1 VSATDI
7 NIEEIS
13 VRDKRALLAELL
25 RRRASEPVEAP
36 LSFAQQRLWFLDQL
50 EPGSPQYN
58 VHAAVRLQGGVD
70 VEALKH
76 SFEFMVQRH
85 ETLRTT
91 FELRNG
97 TPVQVIQT
105 QAGLVIERHEL
116 EEKFSRKGAK
126 GQSQTRRDAI
136 SDILEEEA
144 LKPFDLASGPLLR
157 VKLLRLG
164 EEDHVLSLTMHH
176 IVSDGW
182 SMGVLI
188 SEVVALYEAF
198 SKGQTPSLP
207 ELPIQYSDF
216 ARWQHEWLSGDVLAK
231 QLAYWQKQLDDVAT
245 LQLPAD
251 HPRPLLRSHR
261 GARQSFALPRDL
273 SESLLQ
279 LARTEGVTLF
289 TLLLAAWQTLLA
301 RYTEQT
307 DIVVGSPIANRNRVE
322 TESLIGFFV
331 NTLVL
336 RTDCSGNPTF
346 RELLER
352 VRSVVLDAQA
362 HQDVPF
368 EKIVEELQLERSLSH
383 TPLFQVVFAL
393 HNAPAPVIDL
403 PGLKLALLDV
413 QRRTAKF
420 DLMFELFERNS
431 NISGSLEY
439 STDLFDD
446 TTIERMLGHY
456 QRLLTAIVADPEQ
469 KLLDLPLLSEAEQRQ
484 LLYDWNEVA
493 ANTEPEQL
501 LHELFAEQVQRAP
514 ERIALVFAEE
524 QLTYMELNTRA
535 SRLAQHLGELG
546 VGPETLVGIFM
557 ERSTELVVAILG
569 ILKAG
574 GAYVPLDPSYP
585 RERLRFII
593 EDAKPA
599 VIVTQEALRSVVA
612 EFGEVLTTDDT
623 DQRHGSDPDLI
634 RRFARCHPCNPAYVI
649 YTSGS
654 TGAPKGVV
662 VTHANVVRLF
672 TATRQWFNFNAADV
686 WTLFHSYAFDFSVW
700 ELWGA
705 LLYGGRLVLVPYLVS
720 RQPEAFY
727 QLLLKERVT
736 VLNQTPSAFRQLMQA
751 EQSSWPN
758 ASETPALALRLVI
771 FGGEALELQSL
782 GPWFERH
789 GDEQPLLV
797 NMYGITETT
806 VHVTY
811 RPIRERDLLTATGSV
826 IGERIAD
833 LQLYVLDG
841 ARKPVPIGVP
851 GELYV
856 GGAGLARGYLH
867 RPALTAERFVL
878 HPWDEA
884 GARLYRTGD
893 RGRYLAHGELEY
905 LGRVD
910 RQVKVRGFRIELGE
924 IEAVLAQHKDVNESV
939 VIARNEEG
947 DSRLVAYVVAADEHD
962 LTVSELR
969 SHLKERLPEYM
980 VPSAFVL
987 LDRLPLTTNGK
998 VDRRVLPP
1006 PEGARLDLGEAY
1018 VAPETEAEQ
1027 ILASVWAEALKVEL
1041 IGVGDNFF
1049 ALGGDSIRSVQVLS
1063 LAKECGLSFS
1073 LQQLFQYQTIRELT
1087 RAIDS
1092 EEVTSEQ
1099 RRRSEPF
1106 SLVKDEDRQKLPA
1119 DVVDAYPLSR
1129 LQSGMLYHLEATPGV
1144 SVYHNINS
1152 FHLKARLNEES
1163 FVRAVRHVVE
1173 RHDVLRT
1180 SFDLSSYSEPLQL
1193 VHRDAEL
1200 PVQFEDLREL
1210 SPADQQD
1217 VIKSYTESEQRNRF
1231 DLSRPTLMRFCIHRR
1246 TDETFQFTLTE
1257 CHAILD
1263 GWSLQSTLAEIFQTY
1278 FALLRNASLSDH
1290 KPFATS
1296 FRDFIALEQASLES
1310 EECRRF
1316 WRDSLSDPTV
1326 TEIAPWPAESR
1337 ATSHKRA
1344 RNLVVHIPDEVSEG
1358 LHRMAV
1364 NAAVPI
1370 KSVLLAAHLKVMS
1383 LVMGQSDV
1391 ITGLVCNGR
1400 PEETDGELIRGL
1412 FLNVVPFRER
1422 VGARNWI
1429 EFVRNIFNA
1438 ERNLLPF
1445 RRYPL
1450 SAIQEQLNTPSFFE
1464 TTFNYV
1470 HYHVLDGVLGQG
1482 DVQIL
1487 DQVEGYEETNFTL
1500 NAGFM
1505 SDVLTSRIMLRV
1517 AVDTTKLSDPQ
1528 AEAISGYY
1536 ERVLAAMARDTFGP
1550 IETEPFLDNSER
1562 QKVLVEWNETA
1573 RRFPHDRCF
1582 QQLFE
1587 EQVERT
1593 PDGEAV
1599 VFGEQTL
1606 SYRELNRRVNRLAHY
1621 LRSLGVGPEI
1631 LVGICVE
1638 RSVEMVVGILGIL
1651 KAGGAFVP
1659 LDPTYPRDRLAFM
1672 IKDSGIEVLLTQER
1686 LIEALPP
1693 YGGKIVDLNSSY
1705 KTYSDENP
1713 DSGATPQNVAYVIY
1727 TSGSTGTPKGVVVAH
1742 RGLCN
1747 LAWAQIRSFQVRPTS
1762 RVLQF
1767 AALSFDASVTE
1778 LAMALLRGATLVLA
1792 SREDLM
1798 PGERLLALLRE
1809 QAITTVTFP
1818 PSVLALLSLRNLPT
1832 LRTIIVAGE
1841 ACWAELVE
1849 HWAIDGRLFCNA
1861 YGPTENTV
1869 CISIAECVADGSKP
1883 TIGKPIANVQVYVLD
1898 ENMRPAPLGVPGELF
1913 VGGEGLARAY
1923 LNRPDLTAAR
1933 FLPDPF
1939 STVAGDR
1946 LYRTGDLVRYLPS
1959 GQLEFLGRVDQQVK
1973 LRGFRIELGEIEAVL
1988 CRHEA
1993 VRDAIVLAREEK
2005 TGEKR
2010 LVAYVVGKV
2019 ETPALRTYL
2028 QERLPDYMIPSAWV
2042 TLDAMPLTTNGKVD
2056 RKALPAPDSQRPEL
2070 SSAYIAPRSAIEREI
2085 AEVWQEALSIESV
2098 GVNDNFFDLGGH
2110 SLQAVQVHGK
2120 LRAKFEKNLLLF
2132 ELFQFPTIAA
2142 MAKYI
2147 NDEYSHESSAEQGVE
2162 RAETRKELRSRRR
2175 QLRKAAGEG

>member
-1 VSATDI
+1 MSATDI

-25 RRRASEPVEAP
+25 RRRASQPVVAP

-50 EPGSPQYN
+50 EPGSPLYN
-58 VHAAVRLQGGVD
+58 VHSAVRLQGRID
-70 VEALKH
+70 VAALEH

-91 FELRNG
+91 FQLRNG
-97 TPVQVIQT
+97 TPMQVIQP
-105 QAGLVIERHEL
+105 QAGLVIERYDL
-116 EEKFSRKGAK
+116 EEN
-126 GQSQTRRDAI
+126 TL

-144 LKPFDLASGPLLR
+144 LKPFDLARGPLLR

-164 EEDHVLSLTMHH
+164 ADDQVLSLTMHH

-198 SKGQTPSLP
+198 SKGQSPRLP
-207 ELPIQYSDF
+207 ELPIQYADF
-216 ARWQHEWLSGDVLAK
+216 ARWQREWLTGDVLAK
-231 QLAYWQKQLDDVAT
+231 QLGYWQKQLDDVAT
-245 LQLPAD
+245 LQLPTD
-251 HPRPLLRSHR
+251 HPRPLIRSHR

-273 SESLLQ
+273 SESLIR
-279 LARTEGVTLF
+279 LARREGVTLF
-289 TLLLAAWQTLLA
+289 TLQLAAWQTLLA
-301 RYTEQT
+301 RHTEQT
-307 DIVVGSPIANRNRVE
+307 DIAVGSPIANRNRVE

-368 EKIVEELQLERSLSH
+368 EKIVEHLQLERSLSH

-393 HNAPAPVIDL
+393 HNAPAQVIDL
-403 PGLKLALLDV
+403 PGLKLASLDV

-420 DLMFELFERNS
+420 DLMFELFEHNS

-446 TTIERMLGHY
+446 TTITRLLGHY
-456 QRLLTAIVADPEQ
+456 QRLLAAIVADPEQ
-469 KLLDLPLLSEAEQRQ
+469 KILDLPLLSDAEQRQ
-484 LLYDWNEVA
+484 LLYDWNEVSPD
-493 ANTEPEQL
+493 TESGQL
-501 LHELFAEQVQRAP
+501 LHELFEEQVQRTP
-514 ERIALVFAEE
+514 GQVALVLEDE
-524 QLTYMELNTRA
+524 RLTYSELNARA
-535 SRLAQHLGELG
+535 SRLAQHLSELG

-557 ERSTELVVAILG
+557 ERSIEMVVAILG

-574 GAYVPLDPSYP
+574 GAYLPLDPSYP
-585 RERLRFII
+585 PERLQFII
-593 EDAKPA
+593 DDAKLK
-599 VIVTQEALRSVVA
+599 VILTQENV
-612 EFGEVLTTDDT
+612 TTDNT
-623 DQRHGSDPDLI
+623 DQSRGSDPDLI
-634 RRFARCHPCNPAYVI
+634 RRFDRCHPSNPAYVI

-654 TGAPKGVV
+654 TGTPKGVV

-672 TATRQWFNFNAADV
+672 TATRQWFNFDAKDV

-705 LLYGGRLVLVPYLVS
+705 LLYGGRLVIVPYLVS
-720 RQPEAFY
+720 RQPDAFY
-727 QLLLKERVT
+727 QLLIKERVT

-758 ASETPALALRLVI
+758 ALEAPPLALRFVI

-811 RPIRERDLLTATGSV
+811 RPIRASDLLTATGSV
-826 IGERIAD
+826 IGERIPD
-833 LQLYVLDG
+833 LQIYVLDA

-856 GGAGLARGYLH
+856 GGAGLARGYLQ

-878 HPWDEA
+878 HSWAGD

-893 RGRYLAHGELEY
+893 RGRYLANGDLEY

-924 IEAVLAQHKDVNESV
+924 IEAVLAQHNDVSESV
-939 VIARNEEG
+939 VVARDDDGET
-947 DSRLVAYVVAADEHD
+947 RLVAYVVAVEAVDAEQV
-962 LTVSELR
+962 LTVSDLR
-969 SHLKERLPEYM
+969 NHMKQRLPEYM

-987 LDRLPLTTNGK
+987 LDKLPLTTNGK
-998 VDRRVLPP
+998 LDRRALPA
-1006 PEGARLDLGEAY
+1006 PEESRLERGEAY
-1018 VAPETEAEQ
+1018 VAPETEEER
-1027 ILASVWAEALKVEL
+1027 ILAGVWAEVLRVERV
-1041 IGVGDNFF
+1041 GVCDNFF
-1049 ALGGDSIRSVQVLS
+1049 VLGGDSIRSVQVLS
-1063 LAKECGLSFS
+1063 LAKERGLSFS
-1073 LQQLFQYQTIRELT
+1073 LQQLFQYQTIRELA

-1092 EEVTSEQ
+1092 EEVTSQ
-1099 RRRSEPF
+1099 QSRRSEPF

-1119 DVVDAYPLSR
+1119 EIVDAYPLSR
-1129 LQSGMLYHLEATPGV
+1129 LQLGMLYHLEATPGV
-1144 SVYHNINS
+1144 SVYHNVNS
-1152 FHLKARLNEES
+1152 FHLKARLHEEL
-1163 FVRAVRHVVE
+1163 FVRAVRYVVE

-1193 VHRDAEL
+1193 VHREAEL

-1210 SPADQQD
+1210 SPADQRE
-1217 VIKSYTESEQRNRF
+1217 VIKSYTESEQRNLF
-1231 DLSRPTLMRFCIHRR
+1231 DVSRPPLLRFCIHRR

-1263 GWSLQSTLAEIFQTY
+1263 GWSLQSTLAEIFQIH
-1278 FALLRNASLSDH
+1278 FALLENASLPEH

-1316 WRDSLSDPTV
+1316 WRDSLSDATV

-1337 ATSHKRA
+1337 AIGRKRA

-1364 NAAVPI
+1364 NVGVPI
-1370 KSVLLAAHLKVMS
+1370 KSVLLAAHLKVVS
-1383 LVMGQSDV
+1383 LVMGRADV

-1412 FLNVVPFRER
+1412 FLNVVPFREG
-1422 VGARNWI
+1422 VGGRNWT
-1429 EFVRNIFNA
+1429 EFVRDTFNT

-1450 SAIQEQLNTPSFFE
+1450 PAIQEQLNTPSFFE

-1517 AVDTTKLSDPQ
+1517 AVDTTKLSDSQ

-1573 RRFPHDRCF
+1573 CSFPHDKCF

-1587 EQVERT
+1587 DQVELT
-1593 PDGEAV
+1593 PDAEAV
-1599 VFGEQTL
+1599 VFAEQTL
-1606 SYRELNRRVNRLAHY
+1606 SYRELNRRVNRLAHH
-1621 LRSLGVGPEI
+1621 LRSLGVRPET

-1638 RSVEMVVGILGIL
+1638 RSIEMGVGILGIL

-1659 LDPTYPRDRLAFM
+1659 LDPAYPRDRLAFM
-1672 IKDSGIEVLLTQER
+1672 IEDSGIELLLTQER
-1686 LIEALPP
+1686 LVEHLPP
-1693 YGGKIVDLNSSY
+1693 FSGTIINLDTTDFGTSE
-1705 KTYSDENP
+1705 ENL
-1713 DSGATPQNVAYVIY
+1713 DISTTPQNAAYVIY
-1727 TSGSTGTPKGVVVAH
+1727 TSGSTGTPKGVVIAH

-1747 LAWAQIRSFQVRPTS
+1747 LATAQIRAFNVQPSS

-1778 LAMALLRGATLVLA
+1778 FAMALLRGATLVIA
-1792 SREDLM
+1792 PREDLM
-1798 PGERLLALLRE
+1798 PGERLISLLRDH
-1809 QAITTVTFP
+1809 AITTVTFP
-1818 PSVLALLSLRNLPT
+1818 PSVLALLPPEEFPD

-1849 HWAIDGRLFCNA
+1849 RWAVNGRLFCNA

-1869 CISIAECVADGSKP
+1869 CISIAECRPEGRKP
-1883 TIGKPIANVQVYVLD
+1883 TIGRPLANVQVYVLD
-1898 ENMRPAPLGVPGELF
+1898 ENMRPAPLGVPGEIYS
-1913 VGGEGLARAY
+1913 GGEGLARAY
-1923 LNRPDLTAAR
+1923 LNRPDLTATR
-1933 FLPDPF
+1933 FVPNPY
-1939 STVAGDR
+1939 SSVPGAR
-1946 LYRTGDLVRYLPS
+1946 LYRTG
-1959 GQLEFLGRVDQQVK
+1959 
-1973 LRGFRIELGEIEAVL
+1973 
-1988 CRHEA
+1988 
-1993 VRDAIVLAREEK
+1993 
-2005 TGEKR
+2005 
-2010 LVAYVVGKV
+2010 
-2019 ETPALRTYL
+2019 
-2028 QERLPDYMIPSAWV
+2028 
-2042 TLDAMPLTTNGKVD
+2042 
-2056 RKALPAPDSQRPEL
+2056 
-2070 SSAYIAPRSAIEREI
+2070 
-2085 AEVWQEALSIESV
+2085 
-2098 GVNDNFFDLGGH
+2098 
-2110 SLQAVQVHGK
+2110 
-2120 LRAKFEKNLLLF
+2120 
-2132 ELFQFPTIAA
+2132 
-2142 MAKYI
+2142 
-2147 NDEYSHESSAEQGVE
+2147 
-2162 RAETRKELRSRRR
+2162 RSRSLFARWSTR
-2175 QLRKAAGEG
+2175 ISRARGPASQATWFSHRAGRDRSGLVPS

>member
-1 VSATDI
+1 MDI

-13 VRDKRALLAELL
+13 VSDKRALLADLL
-25 RRRASEPVEAP
+25 RRRASEPVVVP

-50 EPGSPQYN
+50 GPGSPLYN
-58 VHAAVRLQGGVD
+58 VHSAVRLQGRLD
-70 VEALKH
+70 VAALEQ

-91 FELRNG
+91 FQLQNG
-97 TPVQVIQT
+97 TPVQVIQAR
-105 QAGLVIERHEL
+105 AGLVIERHDL
-116 EEKFSRKGAK
+116 EENFSPKGAK
-126 GQSQTRRDAI
+126 AQRDV
-136 SDILEEEA
+136 ILEEEA

-164 EEDHVLSLTMHH
+164 EGDHVLSLAMHH

-198 SKGQTPSLP
+198 SKGETPSLP
-207 ELPIQYSDF
+207 ELPIQYADF
-216 ARWQHEWLSGDVLAK
+216 TRWQHEWLTGDVLAK
-231 QLAYWQKQLDDVAT
+231 QLGYWQKQLDDVAT
-245 LQLPAD
+245 LQLPTD
-251 HPRPLLRSHR
+251 RPRPLIQSQR
-261 GARQSFALPRDL
+261 GARQSFALPRAL
-273 SESLLQ
+273 SESLIA
-279 LARTEGVTLF
+279 LARREGVTLF
-289 TLLLAAWQTLLA
+289 TLLLAAWQTLLT

-336 RTDCSGNPTF
+336 RTDFSGNPTF

-393 HNAPAPVIDL
+393 HNTPPARVIDL
-403 PGLKLALLDV
+403 PDLKLTSLDV

-420 DLMFELFERNS
+420 DLLFELFERNG

-439 STDLFDD
+439 GTDLFDD
-446 TTIERMLGHY
+446 TTIERLLGHY
-456 QRLLTAIVADPEQ
+456 QRLLSAVVADPD
-469 KLLDLPLLSEAEQRQ
+469 KKILDVPLLSDAERRQ
-484 LLYDWNEVA
+484 LLYDWNEVSP
-493 ANTEPEQL
+493 NTEPEQL
-501 LHELFAEQVQRAP
+501 LHELFEGQVQRTP
-514 ERIALVFAEE
+514 DQIALVLEDE
-524 QLTYMELNTRA
+524 KLTYSELNARA

-557 ERSTELVVAILG
+557 ERSIELVVAVLG

-574 GAYVPLDPSYP
+574 GAYVPLDIEHPK
-585 RERLRFII
+585 ERLAFMLD
-593 EDAKPA
+593 DAQPPVLLTQRRLVDRLPELRA
-599 VIVTQEALRSVVA
+599 VQAVCIDELSSRNGAEAQRESGDAPLRPR
-612 EFGEVLTTDDT
+612 GE
-623 DQRHGSDPDLI
+623 S
-634 RRFARCHPCNPAYVI
+634 PAYVI

-654 TGAPKGVV
+654 TGTPKGVV
-662 VTHANVVRLF
+662 VTHSNVVRLF
-672 TATRQWFNFNAADV
+672 TATCKWFNFDANDV

-705 LLYGGRLVLVPYLVS
+705 LLYGGRLVIVPYLVS

-758 ASETPALALRLVI
+758 AAEAPPLALRFVI
-771 FGGEALELQSL
+771 FGGEALDLQSL
-782 GPWFERH
+782 GSWFERH

-811 RPIRERDLLTATGSV
+811 RPIRESDLLTATGSV
-826 IGERIAD
+826 IGERIPD
-833 LQLYVLDG
+833 LQIYVLDA

-856 GGAGLARGYLH
+856 GGAGLARGYLQ

-878 HPWDEA
+878 HSWASE

-893 RGRYLAHGELEY
+893 RGRYLANGDLEY

-924 IEAVLAQHKDVNESV
+924 IEAVLAQHKDVSESV
-939 VIARNEEG
+939 VIARDDDGET
-947 DSRLVAYVVAADEHD
+947 RLVAYVVAADEQV
-962 LTVSELR
+962 LTVSDLR
-969 SHLKERLPEYM
+969 NHMKQRLPEYM
-980 VPSAFVL
+980 LPSAFVL

-998 VDRRVLPP
+998 VDRGALPA
-1006 PEGARLDLGEAY
+1006 PEEARLDLGEAY
-1018 VAPETEAEQ
+1018 VAPETEAER
-1027 ILASVWAEALKVEL
+1027 ILAGVWAEVLRVERV
-1041 IGVGDNFF
+1041 GVGDNYF

-1063 LAKECGLSFS
+1063 LAKERGLSFS
-1073 LQQLFQYQTIRELT
+1073 LQQLFQYQTIRELA

-1092 EEVTSEQ
+1092 EEVTSGQ
-1099 RRRSEPF
+1099 SRRTEPF
-1106 SLVKDEDRQKLPA
+1106 SLVKDEDRQRLPV

-1129 LQSGMLYHLEATPGV
+1129 LQLGMLYHLEATPNV

-1152 FHLKARLNEES
+1152 FHLKARLHEEC
-1163 FVRAVRHVVE
+1163 FLRAVRHVVK

-1180 SFDLSSYSEPLQL
+1180 SFHLSSYSEPLQL
-1193 VHRDAEL
+1193 VHREAEL
-1200 PVQFEDLREL
+1200 PVQFEDLRRL
-1210 SPADQQD
+1210 SPADQQE
-1217 VIKSYTESEQRNRF
+1217 VMRSYAESEQRNLF
-1231 DLSRPTLMRFCIHRR
+1231 DLSRPTLLRFCIHRR

-1257 CHAILD
+1257 CHPILD
-1263 GWSLQSTLAEIFQTY
+1263 GWSLQSTLAEIFQTH
-1278 FALLRNASLSDH
+1278 FALLRNASIPEH

-1296 FRDFIALEQASLES
+1296 FRDFVALEQASLES

-1316 WRDSLSDPTV
+1316 WRNSLSDATV

-1337 ATSHKRA
+1337 PTGRKHA
-1344 RNLVVHIPDEVSEG
+1344 RNLAVHMPDEVSEG
-1358 LHRMAV
+1358 LRRMAV
-1364 NAAVPI
+1364 NAAVPL
-1370 KSVLLAAHLKVMS
+1370 KSVLLAAHVKVMS

-1391 ITGLVCNGR
+1391 ITGLVSNGR

-1412 FLNVVPFRER
+1412 FLNVVPFRQR
-1422 VGARNWI
+1422 VGARNWT
-1429 EFVRNIFNA
+1429 EFVRDTFNA

-1450 SAIQEQLNTPSFFE
+1450 PAIQEQLNTPSFFE

-1470 HYHVLDGVLGQG
+1470 HFHVLDGVLGPG
-1482 DVQIL
+1482 DVQI
-1487 DQVEGYEETNFTL
+1487 VGGGESSEETNFTL

-1505 SDVLTSRIMLRV
+1505 SDILTSRIRFRV
-1517 AVDTTKLSDPQ
+1517 AIDTTKLSDPQ
-1528 AEAISGYY
+1528 AEAISSYY

-1573 RRFPHDRCF
+1573 RDFPHDKCF

-1593 PDGEAV
+1593 PDAEAI
-1599 VFGEQTL
+1599 VFGEQKL
-1606 SYRELNRRVNRLAHY
+1606 SYRELNRRVNRLAHH
-1621 LRSLGVGPEI
+1621 LRSSGVGPEM
-1631 LVGICVE
+1631 LVGISVE
-1638 RSVEMVVGILGIL
+1638 RSIEMVVGILGIL

-1659 LDPTYPRDRLAFM
+1659 LDPAYPRDRLAFM
-1672 IKDSGIEVLLTQER
+1672 IEDSGIEVLLTQEH
-1686 LIEALPP
+1686 LVEHLPAFSGTIVYLDGSDKS
-1693 YGGKIVDLNSSY
+1693 YG
-1705 KTYSDENP
+1705 TYPDDNL
-1713 DSGATPQNVAYVIY
+1713 DSGAVPQNAAYVIY
-1727 TSGSTGTPKGVVVAH
+1727 TSGSTGTPKGVVIAH

-1747 LAWAQIRSFQVRPTS
+1747 LATAQIRAFNVQPSS

-1778 LAMALLRGATLVLA
+1778 FAMALLRGATLVIA
-1792 SREDLM
+1792 PREDLM
-1798 PGERLLALLRE
+1798 PGERLISLLRDH
-1809 QAITTVTFP
+1809 AITTVTFP
-1818 PSVLALLSLRNLPT
+1818 PSVLALLPPEEFPA

-1849 HWAIDGRLFCNA
+1849 RWAINGRLFCNA

-1869 CISIAECVADGSKP
+1869 CISIAECAPDGRKP
-1883 TIGKPIANVQVYVLD
+1883 TIGRALANVQVYVLD
-1898 ENMRPAPLGVPGELF
+1898 ENMRPAPLGVPGEIYAA
-1913 VGGEGLARAY
+1913 GEGLARAY
-1923 LNRPDLTAAR
+1923 LNRPDLTATR
-1933 FLPDPF
+1933 FVPNPY
-1939 STVAGDR
+1939 SAVPGAR
-1946 LYRTGDLVRYLPS
+1946 LYRTGDRGRYLPD

-1988 CRHEA
+1988 CRHDA
-1993 VRDAIVLAREEK
+1993 VRDAIVVAREE
-2005 TGEKR
+2005 GGDKR
-2010 LVAYVVGKV
+2010 LVAYVVGDA
-2019 ETPALRTYL
+2019 ETSELRKYL
-2028 QERLPDYMIPSAWV
+2028 HERLPDFMVPSAWMK
-2042 TLDAMPLTTNGKVD
+2042 LDALPLTANGKVD

-2070 SSAYIAPRSAIEREI
+2070 SSAYIAPRSAIERDI
-2085 AEVWQEALSIESV
+2085 AAVWQEELGIENA

-2110 SLQAVQVHGK
+2110 SLQAVRVHGK

-2147 NDEYSHESSAEQGVE
+2147 SNGYTEESSAEQGVE
-2162 RAETRKELRSRRR
+2162 RAETRRELRSRRR
-2175 QLRKAAGEG
+2175 QMRKAAGES